1 MKIGDDDPRIKFGET
16 DKDGDVQITIEI
28 DSQQRKEFLFLS
40 QEELK
45 ELIIHLQ
52 KQLRGSPDASTV
64 R

>member
-1 MKIGDDDPRIKFGET
+1 MRIGGEFNEVRIEFGEA

-45 ELIIHLQ
+45 KLIVYLQ
-52 KQLRGSPDASTV
+52 KQLR
-64 R
+64 